1 MSLIEL
7 ERATVRYDGKTV
19 LSDVSLTIKHGERV
33 ALIGESGAG
42 KSTLLRAIFDKLGG
56 AASIV
61 PQDFGLV
68 KTLSVFHNVYM
79 GRLHRYSAWRNFQ
92 NLIRP
97 ERERILEVRDVL
109 TRLGL
114 DDVLFSPVGEL
125 SGGQQQRTAVGRALY
140 QGADVLLGDEP
151 VSAVDELQSRVILQ
165 TINDATGT
173 VILAMHD
180 IDLALAFTDRVI
192 GIKEGRIAF
201 DSSTSCVKRSELSFL
216 YSA

>member
-1 MSLIEL
+1 MSLVEI
-7 ERATVRYDGKTV
+7 ERATVRYDGKVV

-42 KSTLLRAIFDKLGG
+42 KSTLLRLMFEQLGG

-79 GRLHRYSAWRNFQ
+79 GRLHRYSTWRNLR
-92 NLIRP
+92 NLVWP

-109 TRLGL
+109 ASLAL
-114 DDVLFSPVGEL
+114 EDVLFSPAGDL
-125 SGGQQQRTAVGRALY
+125 SGGQQQRTAVARALY

-165 TINDATGT
+165 TIQQATQT
-173 VILAMHD
+173 LILAMHD

-192 GIKEGRIAF
+192 GLKDGRIAL
-201 DSSTSCVKRSELSFL
+201 DNATSCVKRSEVIGL
-216 YSA
+216 YSP

>member
-1 MSLIEL
+1 MSLLEL
-7 ERATVRYDGKTV
+7 EGTTVRYHGKVV
-19 LSDVSLTIKHGERV
+19 LCDVSLTIKHGERV

-42 KSTLLRAIFDKLGG
+42 KSTLLRVIFEQLGG
-56 AASIV
+56 AAAIV

-79 GRLHRYSAWRNFQ
+79 GRLHRYSVWRNFR

-97 ERERILEVRDVL
+97 ERERIVEVREVL
-109 TRLGL
+109 ASLGL
-114 DDVLFSPVGEL
+114 EDLLFSPVGDL
-125 SGGQQQRTAVGRALY
+125 SGGQQQRTAVARALY
-140 QGADVLLGDEP
+140 QGAGVLLGDEP

-165 TINDATGT
+165 TIQDATQT

-192 GIKEGRIAF
+192 GLKAGRIAL
-201 DSSTSCVKRSELSFL
+201 DSATSCVKRSELMGL
-216 YSA
+216 YAS